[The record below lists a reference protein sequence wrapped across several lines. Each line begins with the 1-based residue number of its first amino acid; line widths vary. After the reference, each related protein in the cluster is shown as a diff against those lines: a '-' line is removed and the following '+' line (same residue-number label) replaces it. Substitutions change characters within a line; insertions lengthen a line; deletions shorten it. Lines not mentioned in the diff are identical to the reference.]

1 MVISALRVEIP
12 TTVGAETPAQPDE
25 LEIAAAIA
33 AVVSYIDA
41 SDNELINGAHIDDTT
56 HNGWQRAAY
65 HEAAG
70 GAKVLS
76 PRRYCKLSPW
86 QASGFLKIC
95 LSLPLLCLSL
105 TLAARSAGAQD
116 SLPTLRELPA
126 DQQIYDTTA
135 QPGRTER
142 VIEQTSQRSSAQ
154 ASQQQSLQQQQSFQ
168 QQQATQQQAQQPSQ
182 APSGAQG
189 TSQGTAQAPRRSQ
202 RDMYSRITPA
212 QGYPFVN
219 GRGNGAT
226 GTTQIQSTY
235 SQTNRVSLPFNGP
248 VTTQSTSDDSLSNGD
263 RANTQTPT
271 QTVTQTQVQIQT
283 TSQAAQQPSIITP
296 PARVVTKWALPQAPS
311 STQQNYD
318 NVGIEPQTV
327 RSTTVIK
334 PAPAAVDPTIQAL
347 VQAANQ
353 LNPAFAN
360 KRTVL
365 KIGLAFAN
373 SHLEIAALDGAQ
385 VRDAMT
391 GSMVAN
397 LAPSSRWDVLL
408 QNSGRGTQLAFFNK
422 RAGDAQVTPRGQD
435 AAPGIA
441 YGDSKY
447 KDVAFY
453 PGARAAANYAPSSI
467 RLPLRLAN
475 DSANGYDP
483 SQSSESGYIISP
495 RSGAT
500 NSVVAISG
508 KLYRGAVWLKPLPR
522 LVAAGQYRAAAFD
535 VINLVDI
542 EDYLLSVVPS
552 EMPSGWPLEALK
564 AQAIAA
570 RSYAVA
576 NVGKHG
582 KDGYDLKATIDD
594 QVYSGVSTESDNSN
608 VAVAE
613 TSGLV
618 LKHEGKAITAFF
630 HSTSGGSTEFSENVW
645 SKALPYLKSVPD
657 YDDASPH
664 FSWTKRISVD
674 DLEKNVANDIGRLL
688 SLSVV
693 SRTGSN
699 RAQYVLVQ
707 GSNGSKLVTGETL
720 RKIYKLP
727 STLFNVGSETNTYI
741 FAGRGYGHGLGMS
754 QYGAKALAERGCNAA
769 QILSYYY
776 KDVTVDDAATAPS
789 I

>member
-12 TTVGAETPAQPDE
+12 TSVGAETPAQPDE

-41 SDNELINGAHIDDTT
+41 SDNELINDATVDGNTN
-56 HNGWQRAAY
+56 NGWQRAAY
-65 HEAAG
+65 YEAAG
-70 GAKVLS
+70 GARVMA
-76 PRRYCKLSPW
+76 PGRHCKLSPW
-86 QASGFLKIC
+86 QASGFFKIC

-105 TLAARSAGAQD
+105 CLSGQSAEAQD
-116 SLPTLRELPA
+116 STPALRELPA
-126 DQQIYDTTA
+126 DQQIYDT
-135 QPGRTER
+135 QG
-142 VIEQTSQRSSAQ
+142 SAQ
-154 ASQQQSLQQQQSFQ
+154 M
-168 QQQATQQQAQQPSQ
+168 
-182 APSGAQG
+182 
-189 TSQGTAQAPRRSQ
+189 PRRSQ
-202 RDMYSRITPA
+202 RDMYSRIAPA

-219 GRGNGAT
+219 GRSSSAT
-226 GTTQIQSTY
+226 NNTQNQPAY
-235 SQTNRVSLPFNGP
+235 PQTNRVTLPFNGP
-248 VTTQSTSDDSLSNGD
+248 L
-263 RANTQTPT
+263 
-271 QTVTQTQVQIQT
+271 
-283 TSQAAQQPSIITP
+283 AAQSAIADPSDEEQVH
-296 PARVVTKWALPQAPS
+296 RF
-311 STQQNYD
+311 
-318 NVGIEPQTV
+318 EPQTV
-327 RSTTVIK
+327 KSTTVIK
-334 PAPAAVDPTIQAL
+334 PAPAAADPTIQAL
-347 VQAANQ
+347 VQAANH

-360 KRTVL
+360 RRTVL

-373 SHLEIAALDGAQ
+373 AHIDIAAIDGAQ

-397 LAPSSRWDVLL
+397 LAPSSKWDVLL
-408 QNSGRGTQLAFFNK
+408 QNSGRVTQLAFFNK
-422 RAGDAQVTPRGQD
+422 RGGEAQVTPRGQD
-435 AAPGIA
+435 STPGIA

-453 PGARAAANYAPSSI
+453 PGARATANYAPSSI

-475 DSANGYDP
+475 DSASNYDP
-483 SQSSESGYIISP
+483 SQSSQSGYIISP
-495 RSGAT
+495 KSGDQ
-500 NSVVAISG
+500 NSVVAIAG
-508 KLYRGAVWLKPLPR
+508 KLYRGAVWLKPLPK

-576 NVGKHG
+576 NIGKHG

-618 LKHEGKAITAFF
+618 LKHEGKTITAFF

-645 SKALPYLKSVPD
+645 NKPLPYLRSVPD

-664 FSWTKRISVD
+664 FSWTKRIAVD
-674 DLEKNVANDIGRLL
+674 DLEKNVASDIGRLL

-699 RAQYVLVQ
+699 RAQYILVQ

-776 KDVTVDDAATAPS
+776 KDVTVDEAATAPS

>member
-25 LEIAAAIA
+25 LEIAAAVA

-41 SDNELINGAHIDDTT
+41 ADNELINDARVDDTT
-56 HNGWQRAAY
+56 HNGWQRASY

-70 GAKVLS
+70 GAKVLA
-76 PRRYCKLSPW
+76 PRRYCKLSSW
-86 QASGFLKIC
+86 QASGFFRIC
-95 LSLPLLCLSL
+95 LSLPILCLSL
-105 TLAARSAGAQD
+105 CLSGQSAEAQD
-116 SLPTLRELPA
+116 SPPILRELPA

-135 QPGRTER
+135 QSVTSGRG
-142 VIEQTSQRSSAQ
+142 SQQ
-154 ASQQQSLQQQQSFQ
+154 ASQQAQQIQLQQ
-168 QQQATQQQAQQPSQ
+168 QQPSQ
-182 APSGAQG
+182 AQVPQG
-189 TSQGTAQAPRRSQ
+189 SVQAPRRLQ

-219 GRGNGAT
+219 GRGNGST
-226 GTTQIQSTY
+226 GGGSATTQIQPTY
-235 SQTNRVSLPFNGP
+235 TQTNRVSLPFNGP
-248 VTTQSTSDDSLSNGD
+248 VASQSTKDDSSSDED
-263 RANTQTPT
+263 RTNAQLPTQKQTQTL
-271 QTVTQTQVQIQT
+271 TQTQLQVQT
-283 TSQAAQQPSIITP
+283 TTSHAPQQPTVVTP
-296 PARVVTKWALPQAPS
+296 PARVITKWALPQS
-311 STQQNYD
+311 SSSIQQSYENAG
-318 NVGIEPQTV
+318 VESQTV

-334 PAPAAVDPTIQAL
+334 PAPAAADPTIQAL
-347 VQAANQ
+347 VQAANH

-360 KRTVL
+360 RRTVL

-373 SHLEIAALDGAQ
+373 TRLDIAAIDGAQ

-422 RAGDAQVTPRGQD
+422 RGGDAPVAPRGQD

-475 DSANGYDP
+475 DSANNYDP

-495 RSGAT
+495 KSGDP
-500 NSVVAISG
+500 NSVVAIGG
-508 KLYRGAVWLKPLPR
+508 KLYRGAVWLKPLPK

-582 KDGYDLKATIDD
+582 KDGYDLRATIDD

-618 LKHEGKAITAFF
+618 LKHDGKAITAFF

-645 SKALPYLKSVPD
+645 SKPLPYLRSVPD

-674 DLEKNVANDIGRLL
+674 DLEKNVASDVGRLL

-699 RAQYVLVQ
+699 RAQYLLVQ